1 MWSGYGVSVGGKQ
14 AVGWA
19 LIAVSGMLSV
29 AVFTSAM
36 IERGTNPVNSPEVSP
51 IVGLVPVDGE

>member
-1 MWSGYGVSVGGKQ
+1 VGGKQ

>member
-1 MWSGYGVSVGGKQ
+1 MSVGGKQ

-19 LIAVSGMLSV
+19 LIAVSGMLSI

-36 IERGTNPVNSPEVSP
+36 VERGTNPVGTPEVAP